1 MQELLYIC
9 IFKAINIVHIYF
21 KIHPLSSYN
30 IVVLTLNSPCK
41 TTTMTGEV
49 HEVIH
54 TIMNLDR
61 DKYIGD
67 KKENS
72 NKDITKETTET
83 PSNTDSVKEK

>member
-1 MQELLYIC
+1 
-9 IFKAINIVHIYF
+9 
-21 KIHPLSSYN
+21 
-30 IVVLTLNSPCK
+30 
-41 TTTMTGEV
+41 MTGEV

-83 PSNTDSVKEK
+83 LSNTDSVKEK